1 MVLYNYYSDES
12 LILSISSIWA
22 FLIAIMGMS
31 NATKNQTDSFSRC
44 VQSYWTKSHNA
55 LFYTSMALFY
65 DMELTGQLLFTGFGI
80 ALLIDACIGISVLH
94 KIFSTTK

>member
-1 MVLYNYYSDES
+1 
-12 LILSISSIWA
+12 
-22 FLIAIMGMS
+22 
-31 NATKNQTDSFSRC
+31 
-44 VQSYWTKSHNA
+44 
-55 LFYTSMALFY
+55 MALFY